1 MSLVVMLK
9 FPWERGQATPLMN
22 SSYWTKD
29 MLFWERGSVFM
40 VTGEGETALDPF
52 QNDMNP
58 VDREDPLKILAIDR
72 KEKIK
77 KTKQDR

>member
-1 MSLVVMLK
+1 
-9 FPWERGQATPLMN
+9 
-22 SSYWTKD
+22 